1 MCCMCPIRTLHQSET
16 YRAPSP
22 PISMSVGRKLGSE
35 ETRIGSI
42 SFAVMSAPLKL
53 TSCCRTPWNPI
64 VLQIR
69 KLPLVFSGKW
79 ELERKP

>member
-1 MCCMCPIRTLHQSET
+1 
-16 YRAPSP
+16 
-22 PISMSVGRKLGSE
+22 MSVGRKLGSE

-79 ELERKP
+79 ELERKPVAATGRTRFGNHFLFPRPLPILT